1 MRLFIRK
8 KSSFAFISLHF
19 LNHILIGSFS
29 RHHFPPE
36 NENLTIV
43 HRETLKLIQTEQNH
57 STLVCRMDPCGNPAH
72 PPPACIRSL
81 RPPRSSLGSGPM
93 TVWR

>member
-1 MRLFIRK
+1 MVVRMRLFIRK

-43 HRETLKLIQTEQNH
+43 HRETLKLIQLNKITQHLCVKWIRVETPH
-57 STLVCRMDPCGNPAH
+57 ILLPLVPA
-72 PPPACIRSL
+72 L
-81 RPPRSSLGSGPM
+81 
-93 TVWR
+93 